1 MLERTAMANKPNI
14 SDDDIKTVWG
24 GRSGESR
31 IHAAGP
37 DDKGR
42 DDSDDQGEDDP
53 AGDDQGRDDAGGD
66 DQGRDDAGGDDKG
79 RDDS

>member
-1 MLERTAMANKPNI
+1 MANKPNI

-24 GRSGESR
+24 GGGHSR
-31 IHAAGP
+31 IQASGP

-53 AGDDQGRDDAGGD
+53 AGDDQGRDDAAGDDKGRDDAGGD
-66 DQGRDDAGGDDKG
+66 DQGRDD
-79 RDDS
+79 S